1 MRRSTKKTEMLTETT
16 VDKEIQGVNSVGKQ
30 NGLKKG
36 ERKWPKVL
44 LSV

>member
-16 VDKEIQGVNSVGKQ
+16 VDKEIQEVNSVGKR

-36 ERKWPKVL
+36 ERKWPKVF

>member
-1 MRRSTKKTEMLTETT
+1 MRRLTTKAEMLTETT
-16 VDKEIQGVNSVGKQ
+16 VDKEIQEVNSVGKQ